1 MSDLLLNNKL
11 ILFYVIT
18 FLGVTAEVLEQTVK
32 TYLNAK
38 IKAIDNK
45 IPLAPT
51 GNK

>member
-18 FLGVTAEVLEQTVK
+18 FLGVIAEVLEEAFK
-32 TYLNAK
+32 TFLKAK
-38 IKAIDNK
+38 FKAIDNK

-51 GNK
+51 ENK